1 MANIAF
7 IIGNGFDVDLG
18 LPSKYSQFIKGKEW
32 ADVLKTTESR
42 RIVDEYSKHSLIQ
55 HLMMSA
61 LLDPNWFDIEKE
73 IDNFVVSHPNCS
85 DDDVMDIKNDYL
97 LLTHA
102 LTSYLKR
109 ITDGFL
115 PNRDKLS
122 YKVMKSVLSAPHNK
136 SIINF
141 NYTDPLLCMK
151 SSGTWNGGEMT
162 FVHGDVRS
170 DNIVIGCDA
179 RKDHFNR
186 QLSFLYKYNNTKG
199 ANHINKNLE
208 FAKEVIIFGHSINDI
223 DFCYFKNLFE
233 ACATKREPA
242 RNLTI
247 FTWNEKNAQTILD
260 NIQEHGIPVTDL
272 KSRLLGFDIICSELF
287 YKGDN
292 ETLDL
297 WASFQKRLDSKW
309 Q

>member
-18 LPSKYSQFIKGKEW
+18 IPSKYSQFIKGKEW
-32 ADVLKTTESR
+32 ADILKATESR
-42 RIVDEYSKHSLIQ
+42 RVVNENSKHSLIQ

-73 IDNFVVSHPNCS
+73 IDRFVVKHS
-85 DDDVMDIKNDYL
+85 DCTDEEAKNIRNEYNL
-97 LLTHA
+97 LIHA
-102 LTSYLKR
+102 LTNYLKR
-109 ITDGFL
+109 ISDGFL
-115 PNRDKLS
+115 PNKDKLS
-122 YKVMKSVLSAPHNK
+122 YRVMKSVLSAPHNK

-141 NYTDPLLCMK
+141 NYTDPLQCME
-151 SSGTWNGGEMT
+151 SHVTCET
-162 FVHGDVRS
+162 TYIHGDIRNE
-170 DNIVIGCDA
+170 NIVIGCDA

-208 FAKEVIIFGHSINDI
+208 FAKEVIFFGHSINDI

-233 ACATKREPA
+233 ECATKREPA

-247 FTWNEKNAQTILD
+247 FTWNEKNAQTTLD
-260 NIQEHGIPVTDL
+260 NIQEHGISVTDL